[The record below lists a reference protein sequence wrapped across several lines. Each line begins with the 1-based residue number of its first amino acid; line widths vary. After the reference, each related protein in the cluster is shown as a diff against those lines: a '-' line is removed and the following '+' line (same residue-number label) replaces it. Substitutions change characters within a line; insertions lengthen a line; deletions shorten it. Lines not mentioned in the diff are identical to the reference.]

1 MPSRC
6 CEPFDAP
13 LGTVQRR
20 QMVGIFALFSAGRA
34 SHRRTKSA
42 ADVRQ
47 VLLAPNMDAGGS
59 STGTDHEADVNDEFK
74 PIEHPTEPLDHD
86 QPVRCPLPDPSILDD
101 GGTWK
106 GRISSASAG
115 SAGLPVVKQDTDVEP
130 EAGGTTARSVSTGVP
145 EHRFVTVLEED
156 CNADETQIADG

>member
-1 MPSRC
+1 MDFYLS
-6 CEPFDAP
+6 CELRNGFP
-13 LGTVQRR
+13 GQ
-20 QMVGIFALFSAGRA
+20 
-34 SHRRTKSA
+34 
-42 ADVRQ
+42 DVRQ

-86 QPVRCPLPDPSILDD
+86 QPVRCPLPDPSILDASVHPL
-101 GGTWK
+101 
-106 GRISSASAG
+106 SS
-115 SAGLPVVKQDTDVEP
+115 GLPVVKQDTDVEP